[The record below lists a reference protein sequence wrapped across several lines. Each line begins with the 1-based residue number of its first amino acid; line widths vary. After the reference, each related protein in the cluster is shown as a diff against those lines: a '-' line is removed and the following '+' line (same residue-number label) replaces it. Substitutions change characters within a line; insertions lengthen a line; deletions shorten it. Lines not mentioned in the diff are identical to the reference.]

1 MDEEENLIKKK
12 SYEVGENLDNFSID
26 DLDIYLLK
34 LDEEISRVKSIKK
47 SKIAALTKAKS
58 FLKDDKF

>member
-34 LDEEISRVKSIKK
+34 LDEEILRVKNIKK
-47 SKIAALTKAKS
+47 SKIVALTKAKS
-58 FLKDDKF
+58 FFKG

>member
-34 LDEEISRVKSIKK
+34 LDE
-47 SKIAALTKAKS
+47 
-58 FLKDDKF
+58 